1 MANQDDDDDDEDL
14 EVNTDQTEPNRT
26 EPNRTEPASG
36 SGGPPHYLSVPLPR
50 NFLSI

>member
-1 MANQDDDDDDEDL
+1 MANQDDDDDEDL

-36 SGGPPHYLSVPLPR
+36 GPPYYLSVPLPR